1 MPATRAEP
9 CTFIIFGGTGDL
21 SQRKLL
27 PALARLNAGA
37 RLHERSQIV
46 GVGRSPVSDDAFRDA
61 ARASLLR
68 AGLTA
73 EEASPMVKRIHY
85 QQLGDGTAADYAA
98 LRTRLESIE
107 AAAGS
112 PANRV
117 FYMSL
122 PPGAF
127 EPTVQGLGG
136 AHLNTSSGWTRI
148 VVEKPFGTDL
158 ASAQVLNKI
167 VHAHFKEDQIY
178 RIDHYLGKE
187 TVQNLLVFRLA
198 NAFIESSWNRE
209 RIEAVQITVAE
220 DLGVGSRAQYYD
232 GSGALRD
239 MLQNHITQLLTL
251 VAMEVPASF
260 SARAIRYEKIKVL
273 NSIKPIDLADVVR
286 GQYTAGDIKG
296 ERVKGYLDEAGV
308 PPNSQ
313 TETFIA
319 ARLFVDSWRWQG
331 VPFYVR
337 TGKRLPYKTT
347 QIAVKY
353 RGAPVGFFDQMG
365 ARQVSNMLAIT
376 LQPDEG
382 FTFHLGIKGPGSPP
396 KLEQIPLR
404 FSYDSHF
411 PNQIPDAYQTLLLDV
426 ILGDQTLF
434 VHADE
439 VEESWSLYAP
449 LLQNPPPV
457 CDYRAGTWG
466 PREAEALAIPGRELR
481 ERRQA
486 ER

>member
-1 MPATRAEP
+1 MPTAKPDA

-27 PALARLNAGA
+27 PALARLSVEGQ
-37 RLHERSQIV
+37 LHPRSQVV
-46 GVGRSPVSDDAFRDA
+46 GAGRSAVSDEAFRDEA
-61 ARASLLR
+61 KKALVRS
-68 AGLTA
+68 GLT
-73 EEASPMVKRIHY
+73 EEQIAPLLPRIHY
-85 QQLGDGTAADYAA
+85 QRLGDGTAEDYRAMRA
-98 LRTRLESIE
+98 RLEALES
-107 AAAGS
+107 AAQA

-127 EPTVQGLGG
+127 GPTVKGLGESG
-136 AHLNTSSGWTRI
+136 LNQSSGWTRI
-148 VVEKPFGTDL
+148 VVEKPFGKDL
-158 ASAQVLNKI
+158 ASARALNRE
-167 VHAHFKEDQIY
+167 VHAFFKEDQIY

-209 RIEAVQITVAE
+209 RIDAVQITVSE

-232 GSGALRD
+232 TSGALRD

-260 SARAIRYEKIKVL
+260 SAKAIRNEKIKVL
-273 NSIKPIDLADVVR
+273 SSIAPIKPEAVVR
-286 GQYTAGDIKG
+286 GQYTAGELKG
-296 ERVKGYLDEAGV
+296 ERVKGYLDEPGV

-313 TETFIA
+313 TETFVA
-319 ARLFVDSWRWQG
+319 ARLFIDSWRWQG

-337 TGKRLPYKTT
+337 TGKRMPYKMT
-347 QIAVKY
+347 QIAVRY
-353 RGAPVGFFDQMG
+353 RGAPVAFFDQMG
-365 ARQVSNMLAIT
+365 AKSVSNLLTIT

-382 FTFHLGIKGPGSPP
+382 FAFYLGIKGPGSPP

-411 PNQIPDAYQTLLLDV
+411 PGRIPDAYQTLLLDV
-426 ILGDQTLF
+426 MNGDQTLF
-434 VHADE
+434 VHGDE
-439 VEESWSLYAP
+439 VEESWALYTP
-449 LLQNPPPV
+449 ILESPPPV
-457 CDYRAGTWG
+457 YDYRAGTWG
-466 PREAEALAIPGRELR
+466 PREAEGLAIPGRELR
-481 ERRQA
+481 DRRNGER
-486 ER
+486 